1 MKPRVYV
8 ETTVPS
14 YLTARPTRDLV
25 RAAHQQVTQEWWAGR
40 ERFDLVVSQAVLDE
54 AAAGDPD
61 AARRRL
67 RALDGLPVLDVSE
80 PVAVLAEALVSGVPF
95 PPKAAV
101 DAVHI
106 AAAVVGRVDYLVTW
120 NCTHIANAEMR
131 NRVERVCRSMGYEPV
146 VICTPEELMGDRDDP
161 A

>member
-1 MKPRVYV
+1 MKPRVYI
-8 ETTVPS
+8 ETTIPS

-25 RAAHQQVTQEWWAGR
+25 RAAHQQITREWWASR
-40 ERFDLVVSQAVLDE
+40 ERFELVVSQAVLDE

-67 RALDGLPVLDVSE
+67 RALDGLPSLDVTE
-80 PVAVLAEALVSGVPF
+80 EVADLAEALIIGVPF

-106 AAAVVGRVDYLVTW
+106 AAAVVNRLDYLVTW
-120 NCTHIANAEMR
+120 NCTHLANAEMR
-131 NRVERVCRSMGYEPV
+131 KRVEQVCRSRGYEPV
-146 VICTPEELMGDRDDP
+146 VICTPEELMGGQDEP